1 MLEYVIPGVKT
12 LRLETLL
19 LDYNGT
25 IARDGRLVPGVAER
39 IGRLAGD
46 LRVVVL
52 TADTHGT
59 VRREMAA
66 LPVDVEVIEGC
77 EGAQDKAKLEAL
89 MRCGAGTCV
98 AMGNGRN
105 DELMLRDAALSVA
118 VMGDEGVAVGTL
130 VAAQVAVRDINDGLD
145 LLLEHGRLVAT
156 LRC

>member
-1 MLEYVIPGVKT
+1 MLELVIPGGET

-39 IGRLAGD
+39 IERLAASM
-46 LRVVVL
+46 RVVVL

-59 VRREMAA
+59 VRRQMAA

-77 EGAQDKAKLEAL
+77 EGAQDKAKHDAL
-89 MRCGAGTCV
+89 IRFGAATCV

-105 DELMLRDAALSVA
+105 DVLMLRDAALSVA
-118 VMGDEGVAVGTL
+118 VMGDEGVAVCSL

-145 LLLEHGRLVAT
+145 LLLERGRLAAT